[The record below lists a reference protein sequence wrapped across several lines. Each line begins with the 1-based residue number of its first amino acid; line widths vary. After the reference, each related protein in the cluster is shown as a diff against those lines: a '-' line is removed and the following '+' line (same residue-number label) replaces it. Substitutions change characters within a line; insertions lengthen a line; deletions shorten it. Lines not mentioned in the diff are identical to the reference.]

1 MTFHVADSS
10 AAVNKNMFLLRYK
23 HNELDL
29 LMIITIQLK
38 FFLALFVCRLMKGKL
53 KCLQLK
59 DGVSF
64 WREVLDAWVCPF
76 QFDSSYPS
84 LTLLPVTWRLMSL

>member
-38 FFLALFVCRLMKGKL
+38 FFLTLR
-53 KCLQLK
+53 
-59 DGVSF
+59 VSVDE
-64 WREVLDAWVCPF
+64 R
-76 QFDSSYPS
+76 QIK
-84 LTLLPVTWRLMSL
+84 MSAVEGWS